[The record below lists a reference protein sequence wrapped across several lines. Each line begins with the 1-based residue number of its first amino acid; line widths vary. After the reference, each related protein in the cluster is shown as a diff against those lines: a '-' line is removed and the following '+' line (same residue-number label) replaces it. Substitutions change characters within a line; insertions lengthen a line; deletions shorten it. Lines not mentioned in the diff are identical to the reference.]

1 MTQAVF
7 ALSTDGA
14 VALRELDRTS
24 DVHPVGWTGWALC
37 NGRTGEILMFS
48 SRPGQNPQAAVLDKQ
63 GNLMRVEI
71 RRMIG
76 HAFGMT
82 EFCQVLCGALIVPGA
97 GTLDDRIWSA
107 LADLMWVLTS

>member
-14 VALRELDRTS
+14 VSLRELDRHR
-24 DVHPVGWTGWALC
+24 DGWSGWALC

-48 SRPGQNPQAAVLDKQ
+48 SRPGNAPPPAVLDKQ
-63 GNLMRVEI
+63 GNLLRVEI
-71 RRMIG
+71 RRMVG

-97 GTLDDRIWSA
+97 GTLDDRIWAA